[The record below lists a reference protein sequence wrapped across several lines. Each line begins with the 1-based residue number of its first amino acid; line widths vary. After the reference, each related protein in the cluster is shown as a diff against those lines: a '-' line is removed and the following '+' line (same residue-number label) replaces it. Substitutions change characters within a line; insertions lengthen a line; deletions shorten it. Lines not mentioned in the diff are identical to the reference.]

1 MSLENAVGNHF
12 TAKTPRAQRT
22 YSRDKTHPIGE
33 DLEHTRFHSN
43 PCFSYVPQRGIASL
57 RLCGGSFIPT
67 AFFRMSAM
75 MLAAPSAVSRR
86 EVA

>member
-43 PCFSYVPQRGIASL
+43 PCFPFASL

-67 AFFRMSAM
+67 AFFSMSAM
-75 MLAAPSAVSRR
+75 MLAALSAVSRR

>member
-1 MSLENAVGNHF
+1 MSLENAVENYL
-12 TAKTPRAQRT
+12 TAKTPRAQYPVGALRT

-43 PCFSYVPQRGIASL
+43 PCFSFASL

-75 MLAAPSAVSRR
+75 MLAAPSAASRR

>member
-1 MSLENAVGNHF
+1 MINLENAVENHF

-57 RLCGGSFIPT
+57 RLCVF
-67 AFFRMSAM
+67 
-75 MLAAPSAVSRR
+75 AV
-86 EVA
+86 EVLFQLRFLG